1 MNVEITCPVCNF
13 SQKVAGEKIPRGMKR
28 AICPVCG
35 HRFELIPPE
44 PPVEQEGGPPWER
57 RMDIGL
63 WQGIY
68 QTFTSVL
75 FSPGRFFR
83 NMKSGGGIREA
94 LSFGMLAGSLG
105 YMFSFFWEFCLISA
119 GIMPF
124 SGGFLDRMP
133 VNWLLPAGML
143 LSPVLAILYMFV
155 TAALIHVLMIA
166 FKREKASFE
175 DTFNV
180 VAYGQSTRAL
190 AFIPFVGGVAG
201 WFWNLVA
208 VAAGLRE
215 AHRISGGT
223 AAAAVLITLVLKAL
237 LLLPVILLA
246 SLFESISFLQ

>member
-13 SQKVAGEKIPRGMKR
+13 SQKMAGENIPSGVKR

-35 HRFELIPPE
+35 HRFELIPLGPFIE
-44 PPVEQEGGPPWER
+44 PEGGPPWER

-68 QTFTSVL
+68 GTFTSVL
-75 FSPGRFFR
+75 FSPGKFFR
-83 NMKSGGGIREA
+83 NMKSEGIRES

-119 GIMPF
+119 GVMPF
-124 SGGFLDRMP
+124 GNGFLDRMP

-143 LSPVLAILYMFV
+143 LSPVLVILYMFF

-166 FKREKASFE
+166 FKNGKAGFE
-175 DTFNV
+175 DTFKV
-180 VAYGQSTRAL
+180 VAYGQATRAL

-201 WFWNLVA
+201 WFWNLAA
-208 VAAGLRE
+208 VSAGLRE
-215 AHRISGGT
+215 THKISGGT
-223 AAAAVLITLVLKAL
+223 AAAAVIISLVLKAL
-237 LLLPVILLA
+237 LFLPGA
-246 SLFESISFLQ
+246 GY